1 MSISNISGVTVK
13 GISCAV
19 PRNKLSL
26 VQYAPNLLDDK
37 QAKRLAKGTGF
48 SFLRIASEDMTT
60 ADLVAKASES
70 ILSDVERETI
80 GALVFVSQTPDYDI
94 PATSH
99 VLQDRLGLSSEC
111 LCIDINEGC
120 SGYVTGLYVSE
131 LLAKQLEKPVLLGCG
146 DTISKMTSPDD
157 RATRCI
163 FGDAGTA
170 TLVSCEETKI
180 LGGTNFSFF
189 SYGKDAQAIVMENS
203 GRRKVLSP
211 KNDGH
216 LFLDG
221 KRIMDFALEEVKEGI
236 ESFLKAVGCEKDEVS
251 LFACH

>member
-1 MSISNISGVTVK
+1 MGISNVSGVTVK
-13 GISCAV
+13 AISCAV
-19 PRNKLSL
+19 PKNRLSL
-26 VQYAPNLLDDK
+26 IEYAPNLMDDK

-48 SFLRIASEDMTT
+48 SVLRIAPVGMTT

-70 ILSDVERETI
+70 ILTDVENEII

-99 VLQDRLGLSSEC
+99 ILQDRLGLSSEC

-131 LLAKQLEKPVLLGCG
+131 LLAKQLQKPVLLGCG

-170 TLVSCEETKI
+170 TLVSWEEMKI
-180 LGGTNFSFF
+180 SGGGDKLLFF
-189 SYGKDAQAIVMENS
+189 KLWERCTGHCDGKQWDAQGFVA
-203 GRRKVLSP
+203 
-211 KNDGH
+211 
-216 LFLDG
+216 
-221 KRIMDFALEEVKEGI
+221 
-236 ESFLKAVGCEKDEVS
+236 
-251 LFACH
+251 